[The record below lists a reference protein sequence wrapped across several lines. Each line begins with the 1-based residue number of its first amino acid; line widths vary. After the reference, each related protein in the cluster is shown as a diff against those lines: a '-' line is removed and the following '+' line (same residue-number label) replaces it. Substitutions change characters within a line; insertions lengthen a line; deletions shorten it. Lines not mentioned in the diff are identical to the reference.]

1 MNLPTTAARY
11 QPRFVIGVTGH
22 MHFDRAHDS
31 TIRQRVRTVLLW
43 VTGQMSAVD
52 STGGELLRA
61 LGPSPAL
68 DPESV
73 LLLTCLAPGVDQL
86 AAEVA
91 LELGI
96 PVRAALPFPAE
107 LPGWQDDGR
116 SQPTPLYRNASTFRR
131 GDGGDEQR
139 LAEYDEMLRRI
150 GVNNVFAVWQAAES
164 ECSEPQWV
172 QRLSRDLL
180 DQLGR
185 RRRYRAAGEYL
196 ADQCQL
202 LIAVCD
208 REHWQSPQLTGNR
221 IGPDAADVGG
231 SADVVLD
238 SHLRGLRS
246 GRLVSQHSTGW
257 VSRGTVIRIFLPR
270 AGVSDREDLRT
281 GAFAIWTNVM
291 QPEVRDDEHSAELH
305 RDAVR
310 LNRWHRRCQSLSAMR
325 IDGGLESQ
333 RLLPDEARLAAAP
346 RCLLQRWVAGAISV
360 MQVGW
365 RAVRRGRLRS
375 FSEGPSPV
383 PEPATKLQ
391 ALAGQRRCASRINQA
406 ADGHMK
412 TLRRR
417 LLCLAGVVMLL
428 LQLSQYWVPIQLT
441 PAVNTR
447 RLGLLVAA
455 LCGLWISWVLYLQSR
470 RRGMVSD
477 QDDYRVLSEALRVQ
491 FYWTAGGTGQL
502 VSQYYLQHQ
511 REGLSWIRA
520 AVSSAA
526 MPVSEDRV
534 EFLKLSPAG
543 QRQRLEQIRRG
554 WLEEQTRY
562 FENKSHELMVRQRW
576 LTFFAQVLLFSGLV
590 QLVTA
595 CVLEFTEHENWLS
608 DFLSTRPVPLF
619 RPLPVAL
626 WPLGLVTVSSVI
638 GFLVV
643 QLLTYRAI
651 RQGYPVRR
659 TSGAAGW
666 LLWIEGIVEQ
676 WWTVPAAT
684 LLFSGACLV
693 AAYGL
698 PETLSQLPSGR
709 NLNQILRNMSFAGAG
724 LLQAAMSF
732 SFLSRNIAHY
742 SSMAQVFRR
751 ATGQLTALLTGLTD
765 VPGDARD
772 QQVRQIQQL
781 LVDLGTEALNENSD
795 WLQRHRAAPVTPLMP
810 SG

>member
-1 MNLPTTAARY
+1 
-11 QPRFVIGVTGH
+11 

-43 VTGQMSAVD
+43 VTGGVSAVD

-107 LPGWQDDGR
+107 LPEWQDDGR
-116 SQPTPLYRNASTFRR
+116 SQPAPLYRNASTFRR
-131 GDGGDEQR
+131 GDRGDEQR

-150 GVNNVFAVWQAAES
+150 GVNNVFAVRQAAES

-172 QRLSRDLL
+172 EQLSRDLP
-180 DQLGR
+180 DPLGR

-196 ADQCQL
+196 ADQCQV

-208 REHWQSPQLTGNR
+208 REHWQSPSSTGQR
-221 IGPDAADVGG
+221 TGPDSAESVAC
-231 SADVVLD
+231 ADVVLD
-238 SHLRGLRS
+238 AHLRGLRP
-246 GRLVSQHSTGW
+246 GRLAAQRSAGW
-257 VSRGTVIRIFLPR
+257 VRRGTVIRIFLPR
-270 AGVSDREDLRT
+270 EGVLDREDLRT
-281 GAFAIWTNVM
+281 GSVAIWTNTSHLD
-291 QPEVRDDEHSAELH
+291 VRDDEQLAELH
-305 RDAVR
+305 GEALN
-310 LNRWHRRCQSLSAMR
+310 LNRWHRRCQGASAMR
-325 IDGGLESQ
+325 IDGGRESQ
-333 RLLPDEARLAAAP
+333 RMLPDESRTAP
-346 RCLLQRWVAGAISV
+346 TLRCLLQRCGAGIITV
-360 MQVGW
+360 MQVGLQSARSW
-365 RAVRRGRLRS
+365 WSRS
-375 FSEGPSPV
+375 FSEGPSPAPAPAPSPV

-391 ALAGQRRCASRINQA
+391 TLARQRRCASRINQA
-406 ADGHMK
+406 ADGNMK

-447 RLGLLVAA
+447 RLGLLAA
-455 LCGLWISWVLYLQSR
+455 AGCGLWISWVLYLQSR
-470 RRGMVSD
+470 RRGMVTD

-511 REGLSWIRA
+511 RGGLSWIRA

-534 EFLKLSPAG
+534 EFLKLSSAG

-562 FENKSHELMVRQRW
+562 FENKSHELTVRQRW
-576 LTFFAQVLLFSGLV
+576 LTFFAKVLLFSGLV
-590 QLVTA
+590 QLGTA

-608 DFLSTRPVPLF
+608 DFLSTLPVPPF
-619 RPLPVAL
+619 WPLPMAL
-626 WPLGLVTVSSVI
+626 LPVGLLAVSSVI
-638 GFLVV
+638 VFLFV
-643 QLLTYRAI
+643 QLLTCRAN

-676 WWTVPAAT
+676 SWTVFAAT

-709 NLNQILRNMSFAGAG
+709 NLNQILRNLSFAGAG